1 MFFVCRHIFVYL
13 FSFCSKNGVLRGV
26 LYRIDSCDIRLV
38 FSLAQFSDAFSRD
51 EDIARSP
58 ASLGFRLKISVES

>member
-1 MFFVCRHIFVYL
+1 MLCFSTFFCL
-13 FSFCSKNGVLRGV
+13 FALILLKNGVLKGG
-26 LYRIDSCDIRLV
+26 
-38 FSLAQFSDAFSRD
+38 SLIASVPVISDLLFLLQSSDAFSRD